1 MDKSKWSWYTPPPT
15 QYHIFFKTYPLL
27 FHVACFSHGCWCLC
41 FYRWVWSSNATM
53 MLLACNLGQH
63 FQDLS
68 HTFSPIGS
76 PGRKSNIT
84 HISFSSVGVRKRG
97 IHYTCK
103 LSDRLSAS
111 LWFPD
116 LRRTLRC
123 STHNCSVVVS
133 VKGTSRRHTYIF
145 SEHQAKNL
153 LIWLI
158 LVAHEDTTVHYK
170 GEEGVIYR

>member
-1 MDKSKWSWYTPPPT
+1 
-15 QYHIFFKTYPLL
+15 
-27 FHVACFSHGCWCLC
+27 
-41 FYRWVWSSNATM
+41 M

-63 FQDLS
+63 FQDLN

-76 PGRKSNIT
+76 PGRKSIIT
-84 HISFSSVGVRKRG
+84 HISFSSVSVRKSG
-97 IHYTCK
+97 THYTCK
-103 LSDRLSAS
+103 LSDPLPAS

-145 SEHQAKNL
+145 SGHWAKKPANL
-153 LIWLI
+153 IHLSCTWSYNGPLQGGGGYLS
-158 LVAHEDTTVHYK
+158 LVRVCRY
-170 GEEGVIYR
+170 IYNWEQH

>member
-1 MDKSKWSWYTPPPT
+1 
-15 QYHIFFKTYPLL
+15 
-27 FHVACFSHGCWCLC
+27 
-41 FYRWVWSSNATM
+41 M

-76 PGRKSNIT
+76 PGRKSIIT
-84 HISFSSVGVRKRG
+84 HISFSSVSVRKRG
-97 IHYTCK
+97 IHYTYK
-103 LSDRLSAS
+103 LSDPLSAS

-145 SEHQAKNL
+145 SENQAKNL
-153 LIWLI
+153 LIWFT

-170 GEEGVIYR
+170 RGRGLFIVSARLSLYFQLGATLAQLNASN